1 MTSLSSLVQWNVA
14 CWSDTDSSWSKRLWI
29 GYRCFTPWQVYRR
42 SSEHYKQW
50 PSCPPQGRKLNYII
64 SQQGALY
71 NGVAV
76 AFEDMLLE
84 GGGWGKGFICYL
96 LERFFTKWPLSINW
110 RLKPGSKTSV
120 FLPERYYSFVF
131 SRIMGP
137 AKVHWL
143 TFNFCWNLCL
153 SCWVEEHI
161 LSYCHNL
168 WNYTENSS
176 SSLVQWNVAFW
187 MQTDSSWSKRLWI
200 GYRCFLPW
208 QVHRRSSEQNTSNGQ
223 ATPPPGRKLNCRVLQ
238 QGILY
243 NGVTVVFG
251 DRLVKGGGFGEGV
264 YL

>member
-1 MTSLSSLVQWNVA
+1 MLLAGRILTAVEARYCGLVTDVLPHDKFTEEVQNITSNGQA
-14 CWSDTDSSWSKRLWI
+14 A
-29 GYRCFTPWQVYRR
+29 
-42 SSEHYKQW
+42 
-50 PSCPPQGRKLNYII
+50 PQGRKLNYRI

-76 AFEDMLLE
+76 AFGDMLFE
-84 GGGWGKGFICYL
+84 GGGWGKGFICNL
-96 LERFFTKWPLSINW
+96 FEIFSAIWPLSINC
-110 RLKPGSKTSV
+110 RQKPGSKTSV

-143 TFNFCWNLCL
+143 TSNFCWNLCL

-168 WNYTENSS
+168 WNYTVNSS

-223 ATPPPGRKLNCRVLQ
+223 AAPPPPR
-238 QGILY
+238 
-243 NGVTVVFG
+243 
-251 DRLVKGGGFGEGV
+251 
-264 YL
+264 